1 MPQVPIYQTQ
11 VREQALQGGFQRAPD
26 VSSDLMRTGQALQ
39 QVGAAVNDMDLR
51 DARMKADQLDATITT
66 EWMKWDAENR
76 NKYRGSNVDGYGPA
90 AEQWWK
96 TAAETYGKDVDPRTR
111 QLASPT
117 LIRKQGTA
125 LANVAQFIGA
135 EKDRHAD
142 ESAAASITS
151 TIQFGVT
158 TGDVVGAAE
167 QVRGQVAAVGARKGW
182 TTEQVQAEQ
191 LKNLS
196 ALHLAQITKLASLDA
211 DKAMTYY
218 QGVKGEVLAQNQP
231 RIEEVLKGES
241 DNQFATK
248 FGAENADKPL
258 AEQLKMASEITDPK
272 RREKTLQQVK
282 LNHAAVKEAQAEQER
297 QASDQA
303 WQLVGQGK
311 RVPEAILAQMDGKG
325 RVQLQEHLQARADRL
340 AKQGTAPVKTDPTTL
355 ARIYDMARDNPEEFK
370 KIPLVSLTNRV
381 GVSDME
387 QVARLQRDL
396 GKPDKEKD
404 VATTTQLLGT
414 YTGGWKPEK
423 RAKFQSAAF
432 DELARFE
439 KEKGRPAN
447 FEEKRKVLDR
457 LVLDGEVLSGSIFL
471 PDPNKQYF
479 EATLEERKRFSPTI
493 EASDRKLIRTALEAE
508 GIKNPTEAQV
518 LERFKL
524 AKGIK

>member
-1 MPQVPIYQTQ
+1 MPQVPVYQPQ

-26 VSSDLMRTGQALQ
+26 VSSDLARAGQGLQ
-39 QVGAAVNDMDLR
+39 SLGVAFAREAER
-51 DARMKADQLDATITT
+51 DSQAKADEIDAAITS
-66 EWMKWDAENR
+66 EWLKWDAENR
-76 NKYRGSNVDGYGPA
+76 GKYRGQNVDAYRPA
-90 AEQWWK
+90 AEEWWK
-96 TAAETYGKDVDPRTR
+96 KASETYGKDLDPRTKA
-111 QLASPT
+111 LASNS

-125 LANVAQFIGA
+125 LANVTQFVGQ
-135 EKDRHAD
+135 EKERHAD
-142 ESAAASITS
+142 EAVSASITS

-158 TGDVVGAAE
+158 TGDVAGAAE
-167 QVRGQVAAVGARKGW
+167 QVRTQVAQVGARKGW

-196 ALHLAQITKLASLDA
+196 ALHLAQITKLASMDA
-211 DKAMTYY
+211 EQASAYY
-218 QGVKGEVLAQNQP
+218 QTNKAEVVAANQP
-231 RIEEVLKGES
+231 RVEEILKGEG

-248 FGAENADKPL
+248 FAAENANLPL
-258 AEQLKMASEITDPK
+258 AEQLSKASEITDPQ
-272 RREKTLQQVK
+272 RRAKTLQQVK

-297 QASDQA
+297 AASDQA

-311 RVPEAILAQMDGKG
+311 RVPEAILSQMDGRN
-325 RVQLQEHLQARADRL
+325 RVQLQDYLQTRAERF
-340 AKQGTAPVKTDPTTL
+340 AKQGNAAVKTDPVTL
-355 ARIYDMARDNPEEFK
+355 AKIYDMARDNPEEFRK
-370 KIPLVSLTNRV
+370 LPLVSLTNAV
-381 GVSDME
+381 GGSDLE
-387 QVARLQRDL
+387 QIARLQRDL
-396 GKPDKEKD
+396 SKPDKEKD

-479 EATLEERKRFSPTI
+479 EATAEERKRFAPTI
-493 EASDRKLIRTALEAE
+493 TSDDRKLIRTALEAE

>member
-1 MPQVPIYQTQ
+1 MPQVPVYQPQ
-11 VREQALQGGFQRAPD
+11 IRERALEGGFQRAPD
-26 VSSDLMRTGQALQ
+26 VSSDVMRAGQALQ

-51 DARMKADQLDATITT
+51 DAKAKADQLDATITT

-76 NKYRGSNVDGYGPA
+76 NKFRGSNVDGYEA
-90 AEQWWK
+90 AAQQWWK
-96 TAAETYGKDVDPRTR
+96 NAAETYGKDADPRTR
-111 QLASPT
+111 SLASPA
-117 LIRKQGTA
+117 LVRKQGTA
-125 LANVAQFIGA
+125 LANVLQFVGA
-135 EKDRHAD
+135 EKERHAD
-142 ESAAASITS
+142 EAASASITS

-158 TGDVVGAAE
+158 SGDVAGAAE

-196 ALHLAQITKLASLDA
+196 ALHLAQITKLASQDA
-211 DKAMTYY
+211 DKAMAYY
-218 QGVKGEVLAQNQP
+218 QGVKGEVAAQNQP
-231 RIEEVLKGES
+231 RVEEVLKGES

-248 FGAENADKPL
+248 FAADNAALPL
-258 AEQLKMASEITDPK
+258 AEQLSKAGEITDPQ
-272 RREKTLQQVK
+272 RRAKTLQQVK
-282 LNHAAVKEAQAEQER
+282 LTHAAVREAEAEKER

-311 RVPEAILAQMDGKG
+311 RVPEAILSQMDGKG
-325 RVQLQEHLQARADRL
+325 RVQLQEHLQARAERL
-340 AKQGTAPVKTDPTTL
+340 TKQGNAPVKTDPTTL
-355 ARIYDMARDNPEEFK
+355 AKIYDMARDDPEAFR
-370 KIPLVSLTNRV
+370 KIPLVSLTNHV
-381 GVSDME
+381 GGSDLE
-387 QVARLQRDL
+387 QIAKLQRDL
-396 GKPDKEKD
+396 SKPDKEKD

-479 EATLEERKRFSPTI
+479 EATAEERKRFAPTI
-493 EASDRKLIRTALEAE
+493 TPDDRKLIRSALESE
-508 GIKNPTEAQV
+508 GVKNPSEAQV
-518 LERFKL
+518 MERFKL